1 MDKNNDKKL
10 VWTSTFGGSRAYTH
24 TITWHDIN
32 SEVPQDAA
40 WSYDLDMN
48 VDGCKLLLLVEVKEE
63 GETYLELEQGWYDA
77 KVDRNNIVVDKDMDG
92 RVIAYAFEQALEPI
106 RVFNKTE
113 KYETNGRKKRTLDI

>member
-10 VWTSTFGGSRAYTH
+10 VWTSTFGGSKAYTH

-32 SEVPQDAA
+32 SEVPEDAA
-40 WSYDLDMN
+40 RSYDLDIN

-63 GETYLELEQGWYDA
+63 GETYLELEEGWYDA
-77 KVDRNNIVVDKDMDG
+77 KVDRNTIRVAKDMDG
-92 RVIAYAFEQALEPI
+92 RIIAYAFVQALEPL

-113 KYETNGRKKRTLDI
+113 KYETNGRK

>member
-1 MDKNNDKKL
+1 MDKNTDKRL

-40 WSYDLDMN
+40 RGYDMIMDT
-48 VDGCKLLLLVEVKEE
+48 DRCKLLLLVEVKEE
-63 GETYLELEQGWYDA
+63 GETYLDLGAGWYDA
-77 KVDRNNIVVDKDMDG
+77 KVDRNTIRVAKDMDG
-92 RVIAYAFEQALEPI
+92 RIIAYAFVQALEPL

-113 KYETNGRKKRTLDI
+113 KYETNGRK